1 MLLLDASLLVGHL
14 RGDASC
20 TSFLRGHVQ
29 GGSELCISAVAW
41 AQLMAGEGLDGEAES
56 VVCDLLGLFQ
66 TQPVGA
72 AIGARAGRLL
82 RDHGGET
89 TLPPADALVVATAL
103 ELDCPLA
110 TAPARHLPAVAGLV
124 VVRPL
129 PGGA

>member
-14 RGDASC
+14 RGDAAC

-29 GGSELCISAVAW
+29 GGSELCVSAVTW
-41 AQLMAGEGLDGEAES
+41 AQLMAGEGLAAEAES

-82 RDHGGET
+82 RDHGGAT
-89 TLPPADALVVATAL
+89 ALPPADALVVATAL
-103 ELDCPLA
+103 ELDCPLV
-110 TAPARHLPAVAGLV
+110 TAPSRHLPPVAGLV
-124 VVRPL
+124 LVRPSS
-129 PGGA
+129 GGS